1 VQWRKRFQDPFV
13 TERVFC
19 LYYFQYL
26 FFFNTYAMRLL
37 TAILFLS
44 ANVLLAQSPKSY
56 YLTADRVFDGEA
68 MHEGWAVVVEADK
81 IVSVGP
87 KDKVKEPAGAIKINY
102 SNSTLLPGLIEGHSH
117 LLLYPYNITDWDT
130 QVLKE
135 TDAYRTARATVHA
148 KNTLMAGFTTARDLG
163 TEGAGYSDVALKRA
177 INEGVIPGP
186 RLMVAGRAIVSTG
199 SYGPKGYDHDQ
210 EIMLGA
216 EAADGNDLVRVVR
229 DQIGKG
235 ADFIKIYADYRWGL
249 QGEDQPSFTLDEL
262 KLINEVTRSSGRV
275 MVCHAKSK
283 EAIKRAVM
291 AGAETIE
298 HGDFIDVEIGKLM
311 KEHNVTYIPTIAAVD
326 MISQYRGW
334 KKGITPEP
342 ANVTNK
348 KKSFKEAIA
357 SGVTIGMGG
366 DVGVFPHGEN
376 ALEMEL
382 MVEYGMKA
390 MDVLKAATSVNARAF
405 HLDNQ
410 VGFLKEGLKA
420 DLLVVTG
427 DPSKSI
433 SDLRKVKFVMKD
445 GIVYKNEK

>member
-1 VQWRKRFQDPFV
+1 MKHLLVI
-13 TERVFC
+13 
-19 LYYFQYL
+19 
-26 FFFNTYAMRLL
+26 LL
-37 TAILFLS
+37 TAFAFNS
-44 ANVLLAQSPKSY
+44 HAQSPTRY

-68 MHEGWAVVVEADK
+68 MHEGWAVLVEADK

-102 SNSTLLPGLIEGHSH
+102 PNSTLLPGLIEGHSH

-163 TEGAGYSDVALKRA
+163 TEGAGYADVALKRA

-210 EIMLGA
+210 QIMLGA

-298 HGDFIDVEIGKLM
+298 HGDFIDMEIGKLM

-334 KKGITPEP
+334 KKGVTPEP
-342 ANVTNK
+342 SNVTNK

-357 SGVTIGMGG
+357 SGVAIGMGG

-382 MVEYGMKA
+382 MVEYGMKIL
-390 MDVLKAATSVNARAF
+390 DVLKAATSVNARAF

-410 VGFLKEGLKA
+410 VGSLKEGLKA

-445 GIVYKNEK
+445 GVVYRNERQ

>member
-1 VQWRKRFQDPFV
+1 MKKFI
-13 TERVFC
+13 TLSL
-19 LYYFQYL
+19 LYVS
-26 FFFNTYAMRLL
+26 L
-37 TAILFLS
+37 TAS
-44 ANVLLAQSPKSY
+44 AQQQY
-56 YLTADRVFDGEA
+56 YLTADRVFDGEV
-68 MHEGWAVVVEADK
+68 MHEGWAVLVQGDK
-81 IVSVGP
+81 IISVGA
-87 KDKVKEPAGAIKINY
+87 KDKVVAPANAIKINY
-102 SNSTLLPGLIEGHSH
+102 PNSTLTPGLIEGHSH
-117 LLLYPYNITDWDT
+117 LLLYPYNVTDWDT

-135 TDAYRTARATVHA
+135 SDSYRTARATVHA

-199 SYGPKGYDHDQ
+199 SYGPKGYDSDQ
-210 EIMLGA
+210 QIMLGA
-216 EAADGNDLVRVVR
+216 EAADGNDLIRVVR

-235 ADFIKIYADYRWGL
+235 ADFIKIYADYRWGIN
-249 QGEDQPSFTLDEL
+249 GEDQPSFTLEEL

-283 EAIKRAVM
+283 EAIKRAVL

-326 MISQYRGW
+326 MINQYRGW
-334 KKGITPEP
+334 KKGTLPEP
-342 ANVTNK
+342 TAVTNK

-376 ALEMEL
+376 VLELEL
-382 MVEYGMKA
+382 MVEYGLPV
-390 MDVLKAATSVNARAF
+390 MDALNACTSINAKAF
-405 HLDNQ
+405 HLEKQ
-410 VGFLKEGLKA
+410 VGFIKEGLKA
-420 DLLVVTG
+420 DILVVTG
-427 DPSKSI
+427 DPSKNI
-433 SDLRKVKFVMKD
+433 SDLRKVKLVMKD
-445 GIVYKNEK
+445 GIIYRQEK

>member
-1 VQWRKRFQDPFV
+1 MKRYYLLFV
-13 TERVFC
+13 
-19 LYYFQYL
+19 
-26 FFFNTYAMRLL
+26 
-37 TAILFLS
+37 ISFLS
-44 ANVLLAQSPKSY
+44 FLSSAQAPSKY
-56 YLTADRVFDGEA
+56 YLTADRVFDGEV
-68 MHEGWAVVVEADK
+68 MHEGWAVIVEGDK
-81 IVSVGP
+81 IVAAGP
-87 KDKVKEPAGAIKINY
+87 KDKIKEPTGAIKINFP
-102 SNSTLLPGLIEGHSH
+102 NSTITPGLIEGHSH
-117 LLLYPYNITDWDT
+117 LFLYPYNITDWDT

-135 TDAYRTARATVHA
+135 TDSYRTARATVHA

-177 INEGVIPGP
+177 INEGIIPGP

-216 EAADGNDLVRVVR
+216 EPADGNDLVRVVR

-235 ADFIKIYADYRWGL
+235 ADFIKIYADYRWGIN
-249 QGEDQPSFTLDEL
+249 GEDQPSFTLDEL

-283 EAIKRAVM
+283 EAIKRAVL

-311 KEHNVTYIPTIAAVD
+311 KEHNVTYYPTVSAVD
-326 MISQYRGW
+326 VISQYRGW
-334 KKGITPEP
+334 KKGVSAEP

-348 KKSFKEAIA
+348 KKSFKEALA

-366 DVGVFPHGEN
+366 DVGVYPHGEN
-376 ALEMEL
+376 VLEMEL
-382 MVEYGMKA
+382 MVEYGMKT
-390 MDVLKAATSVNARAF
+390 MDVLKAATSVNARTF
-405 HLDNQ
+405 HLENQ
-410 VGFLKEGLKA
+410 VGFVKEGLKA
-420 DLLVVTG
+420 DLVIVTG
-427 DPSKSI
+427 DPSKNI

-445 GIVYKNEK
+445 GVVYRNEK

>member
-1 VQWRKRFQDPFV
+1 MNKLI
-13 TERVFC
+13 C
-19 LYYFQYL
+19 L
-26 FFFNTYAMRLL
+26 LL
-37 TAILFLS
+37 ICS
-44 ANVLLAQSPKSY
+44 IVEIGYSQSNNSY
-56 YLTADRVFDGEA
+56 YLTADRVFDGEV
-68 MHEGWAVVVEADK
+68 MHEGWAVIVEGDK
-81 IVSVGP
+81 IVAAGP
-87 KDKVKEPAGAIKINY
+87 KNKIKEPTGATKINFP
-102 SNSTLLPGLIEGHSH
+102 NSTITPGLIEGHSH
-117 LLLYPYNITDWDT
+117 LFLYPYNITDWDT

-177 INEGVIPGP
+177 INEGIIPGP

-216 EAADGNDLVRVVR
+216 EPADGNDLIRVVR

-235 ADFIKIYADYRWGL
+235 ADFIKIYADYRWGIN
-249 QGEDQPSFTLDEL
+249 GEDQPSFTLDEL

-283 EAIKRAVM
+283 EAIKRSVL

-311 KEHNVTYIPTIAAVD
+311 KEHNVTYYPTVSAVD
-326 MISQYRGW
+326 VISQYRGW
-334 KKGITPEP
+334 KKGVSPEP

-366 DVGVFPHGEN
+366 DVGVYPHGQN
-376 ALEMEL
+376 VLEMEL
-382 MVEYGMKA
+382 MVEYGMKTMA
-390 MDVLKAATSVNARAF
+390 VLKAATSVNARTF
-405 HLDNQ
+405 HVENQ
-410 VGFLKEGLKA
+410 VGFVKEGLKA
-420 DLLVVTG
+420 DLVIVTG
-427 DPSKSI
+427 DPSKNI

-445 GIVYKNEK
+445 GVVYRNEK

>member
-1 VQWRKRFQDPFV
+1 
-13 TERVFC
+13 
-19 LYYFQYL
+19 
-26 FFFNTYAMRLL
+26 
-37 TAILFLS
+37 
-44 ANVLLAQSPKSY
+44 
-56 YLTADRVFDGEA
+56 
-68 MHEGWAVVVEADK
+68 VVVEADK
-81 IVSVGP
+81 IISIGP
-87 KDKVKEPAGAIKINY
+87 KEKIKEPVGSIKINY
-102 SNSTLLPGLIEGHSH
+102 PNSTLLPGLIEGHSH

-148 KNTLMAGFTTARDLG
+148 KNTLMAGFTTARELG

-177 INEGVIPGP
+177 INEGIISGP

-216 EAADGNDLVRVVR
+216 EPADGNDLVRVVR

-249 QGEDQPSFTLDEL
+249 NGEDQPSFTLEEL

-283 EAIKRAVM
+283 EAIRRAVM

-298 HGDFIDVEIGKLM
+298 HGDFIDVETGKLM
-311 KEHNVTYIPTIAAVD
+311 KEHNVTFIPTLAAVD
-326 MISQYRGW
+326 MITQYRGW
-334 KKGITPEP
+334 KKGVSPDP
-342 ANVTNK
+342 ANVVNK
-348 KKSFKEAIA
+348 KKSFKAALE

-382 MVEYGMKA
+382 MVEYGMKP
-390 MDVLKAATSVNARAF
+390 MEVLKAATTINAKAF
-405 HLDNQ
+405 HLDQQ
-410 VGFLKEGLKA
+410 VGAIKEGLKA
-420 DLLVVTG
+420 DLLIVSG
-427 DPSKSI
+427 DPSNVI
-433 SDLRKVKFVMKD
+433 SDLRKVKWVMKD
-445 GIVYKNEK
+445 GVVFRNEK